1 MKNYQRA
8 SQASWDHYQGVLK
21 TVTQKEAFSSL
32 ADWLSIPYHDC
43 SGKMELIPF
52 LWNDTNVHFCLEF
65 QEMAQMMFR
74 SGADRMIAPGYTGEQ
89 AQQIFNPSLRISLFE
104 TCGIFGA
111 ACLIAG
117 ADTLV
122 AIIHEEVQK
131 QVSPGQT
138 LRLCQPKRHADI
150 IARTALNPPTVNDIT
165 WVQVYTRAIERAGE
179 RILRQRPH
187 LRQVAE
193 EVAIEQSRKRPDFA
207 YEDLLL
213 ACSVAEIPD
222 NSIDNL
228 PTSMDYIASLY
239 TYPGTL
245 PFFNKVI
252 GIVRAESMDC
262 CRLKAALTRLLFP
275 FSSRGDLANI
285 KRVRETTFREYCSK
299 GYTLIKDELRNDEK
313 DCEILQVLD
322 FLQQIGTRRIVRCDS

>member
-1 MKNYQRA
+1 MKNDQRA
-8 SQASWDHYQGVLK
+8 NQASWDHYQGVLTK
-21 TVTQKEAFSSL
+21 ITEKEAFRSL
-32 ADWLSIPYHDC
+32 ADWLRIPYHNC
-43 SGKMELIPF
+43 SGKMESIPF
-52 LWNDTNVHFCLEF
+52 QWDDTNVHFFLEF
-65 QEMAQMMFR
+65 QEMAQMLFT
-74 SGADRMIAPGYTGEQ
+74 SGADRVIAPGYTGEQ
-89 AQQIFNPSLRISLFE
+89 AQQIFNPSLRTSLFE

-131 QVSPGQT
+131 QVSSGQT
-138 LRLCQPKRHADI
+138 LRLCHPKRHADI
-150 IARTALNPPTVNDIT
+150 IARTALNLPTVKDIT
-165 WVQVYTRAIERAGE
+165 WIQIYTRAIERAGE

-207 YEDLLL
+207 REDLLL
-213 ACSVAEIPD
+213 ACSVAEVPD
-222 NSIDNL
+222 NSIDHL
-228 PTSMDYIASLY
+228 PTSMDYIASVY

-252 GIVRAESMDC
+252 GIVRNESMDC
-262 CRLKAALTRLLFP
+262 CRLKAALTRMLFP
-275 FSSRGDLANI
+275 FSSRCDLANI
-285 KRVRETTFREYCSK
+285 KHVRETTFREYCSK
-299 GYTLIKDELRNDEK
+299 GYTLIKDEMRNGEK

-322 FLQQIGTRRIVRCDS
+322 FLQQIGTKRIVRCDS